1 VELRTLE
8 DLVRRPDLMIIDVIV
23 QDEYTHDVVAAD
35 GTRFL
40 VYDST

>member
-23 QDEYTHDVVAAD
+23 QDEYTHDVVATD